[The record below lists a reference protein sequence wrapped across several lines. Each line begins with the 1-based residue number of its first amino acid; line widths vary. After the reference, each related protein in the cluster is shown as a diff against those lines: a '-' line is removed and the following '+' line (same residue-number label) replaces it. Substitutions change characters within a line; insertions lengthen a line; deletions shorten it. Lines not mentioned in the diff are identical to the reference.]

1 MRRHNRKF
9 WVFPGLTLLEMVI
22 TMAIMVIVFSA
33 IFPQFVIFQSSWASK
48 QSNSQTIQNGNV
60 FSDQLNR
67 FLAKAVKITAVSS
80 STDADGFVE
89 FEDNDGVNFRCDIGS
104 DNYIEFGPVDSL
116 SNLAGPVSSL
126 QFSCYDACDLD
137 TPLSDVNDVD
147 CIRFI
152 TAQAVFTNSNSVNNN
167 RTLKISSYLRTNGNN
182 AAGSNSNP
190 TSRFVLTDELDMWGS
205 QAVVDSYHSSAGQYG
220 GNNISSEAVVTTNST
235 SRNKIELSSGAD
247 IKGDVYIGPDGD
259 VDRVISLGSGSEI
272 TGTTGVLEQQISIPG
287 ITAPTGSPFNDKKP
301 PKLVLSGNQD
311 ITVDSDKYY
320 KSLSLNNNS
329 VLRISGNVTIL
340 VKDHFSVYNNSRL
353 EIMPSSSLKL
363 FVKKNCYIQN
373 KLNANT
379 ADPSK
384 LEIYLLGNNKILDI
398 FGNGEA
404 HAIVQNPKGKI
415 CVYDQQPLYGSLIA
429 KIVEGNGKVHIDLDL
444 PGIGCSAVGVSQ
456 ILP

>member
-1 MRRHNRKF
+1 
-9 WVFPGLTLLEMVI
+9 
-22 TMAIMVIVFSA
+22 
-33 IFPQFVIFQSSWASK
+33 
-48 QSNSQTIQNGNV
+48 
-60 FSDQLNR
+60 
-67 FLAKAVKITAVSS
+67 
-80 STDADGFVE
+80 
-89 FEDNDGVNFRCDIGS
+89 
-104 DNYIEFGPVDSL
+104 
-116 SNLAGPVSSL
+116 
-126 QFSCYDACDLD
+126 
-137 TPLSDVNDVD
+137 
-147 CIRFI
+147 
-152 TAQAVFTNSNSVNNN
+152 
-167 RTLKISSYLRTNGNN
+167 
-182 AAGSNSNP
+182 
-190 TSRFVLTDELDMWGS
+190 
-205 QAVVDSYHSSAGQYG
+205 
-220 GNNISSEAVVTTNST
+220 
-235 SRNKIELSSGAD
+235 
-247 IKGDVYIGPDGD
+247 
-259 VDRVISLGSGSEI
+259 
-272 TGTTGVLEQQISIPG
+272 
-287 ITAPTGSPFNDKKP
+287 GSPFNDKKP